1 MTAEQQESPVVADTR
16 PEELDRLADA
26 AVAAARQLVGS
37 RPSVRAGWLEALADR
52 LDAAAEELVPLAVR
66 ETHLTTDRLRGEL
79 KRTTFQLRLFATVLR
94 DGEFLQATIDH
105 SDPGWPMGPR
115 PDLRRML
122 RPIGPVAVYA
132 ASNFPF
138 AFSVAGG
145 DTASALAAGC
155 PVLLKAHPSHPE
167 LSVVTGRHVVE
178 ALRDSGAPEGIFAVV
193 TGFDVGIALVQDP
206 RIRAASFTGSV
217 GGGRALFDLAVSR
230 PDPIPFYGELGS
242 VNPAFVTAEAGP
254 VGRRRGGRIRRLGLP
269 RQRPVLHQARP
280 AVRTGRLRAGAAD
293 RRPRRRPLLG
303 ADVERAD
310 AIQVLRGVG
319 APGRSARCP
328 GAGGGGHD

>member
-105 SDPGWPMGPR
+105 SDPGWPMGLR

-155 PVLLKAHPSHPE
+155 TVLLKAHPSHPE

-230 PDPIPFYGELGS
+230 PDPSPFYGELGS
-242 VNPAFVTAEAGP
+242 VNPAFVTAEASGQWADDVAAGF
-254 VGRRRGGRIRRLGLP
+254 VGSVSLGNGQFCTKPGLLFVPAGSGLEQRIAALVGARSSAPMLSEQMRSKYSEALAHLA
-269 RQRPVLHQARP
+269 ARP
-280 AVRTGRLRAGAAD
+280 GVRVLAG
-293 RRPRRRPLLG
+293 
-303 ADVERAD
+303 
-310 AIQVLRGVG
+310 
-319 APGRSARCP
+319 
-328 GAGGGGHD
+328 